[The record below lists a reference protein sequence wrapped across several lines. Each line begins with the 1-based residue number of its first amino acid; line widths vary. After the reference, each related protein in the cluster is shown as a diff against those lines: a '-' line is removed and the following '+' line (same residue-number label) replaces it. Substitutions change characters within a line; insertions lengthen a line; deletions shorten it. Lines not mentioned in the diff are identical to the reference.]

1 MFSCR
6 KKSRENA
13 PLCCDGVESLI
24 CSPMLSNVTPETPC
38 DKIDEPASSIVIED
52 DLRIG
57 LQGWPVL
64 SLGFSSG
71 DITSANSSAVSSVK
85 MLVSIFGFWKQQQY
99 QCRKILYKIICN
111 IYMVVWKMYWI
122 SVFGRKLFSLKC
134 GLLKNP
140 SLSKYFLARIY
151 NKEIYI
157 PYLLVFPTMR
167 CYQQQ
172 NQHWAQLTARL
183 RPWLYHR

>member
-1 MFSCR
+1 MGNIKLLFNLSLKKIYSILQEFSVKNQTFVLCFLNMVLVISAISRTNQLTNFILSIFQNVFCR

-85 MLVSIFGFWKQQQY
+85 MLVSIFGF
-99 QCRKILYKIICN
+99 
-111 IYMVVWKMYWI
+111 
-122 SVFGRKLFSLKC
+122 
-134 GLLKNP
+134 
-140 SLSKYFLARIY
+140 
-151 NKEIYI
+151 
-157 PYLLVFPTMR
+157 
-167 CYQQQ
+167 
-172 NQHWAQLTARL
+172 
-183 RPWLYHR
+183 

>member
-1 MFSCR
+1 MVLFSHQCNFKNQSIDHCHSKYQFFKMFSCK

-38 DKIDEPASSIVIED
+38 DKIDEPASSMVIED

-85 MLVSIFGFWKQQQY
+85 MLVSIFGFWKQQQ
-99 QCRKILYKIICN
+99 CTKILNKIMC
-111 IYMVVWKMYWI
+111 K
-122 SVFGRKLFSLKC
+122 KK
-134 GLLKNP
+134 
-140 SLSKYFLARIY
+140 FLER
-151 NKEIYI
+151 
-157 PYLLVFPTMR
+157 
-167 CYQQQ
+167 
-172 NQHWAQLTARL
+172 
-183 RPWLYHR
+183 

>member
-1 MFSCR
+1 MSYHQFFKMFSCR

-38 DKIDEPASSIVIED
+38 DKIDEPASSMVIED

-85 MLVSIFGFWKQQQY
+85 MLVSIFGF
-99 QCRKILYKIICN
+99 
-111 IYMVVWKMYWI
+111 
-122 SVFGRKLFSLKC
+122 
-134 GLLKNP
+134 
-140 SLSKYFLARIY
+140 
-151 NKEIYI
+151 
-157 PYLLVFPTMR
+157 
-167 CYQQQ
+167 
-172 NQHWAQLTARL
+172 
-183 RPWLYHR
+183 